1 MPSRPE
7 ESMNLRH
14 IGVEVSGDGVA
25 VVTLDKPP
33 VNALGPAIREELIR
47 AFDSLSEREDV
58 RVVVLTARGRT
69 FCAGADI
76 KEKKAMS
83 EEAGVYPATN
93 RLIREAFYC
102 IVECSK
108 PVIAAVN
115 GPAIGAGLVMLSC
128 CDIVIAADHAVFAMP
143 EIDVGLAGG
152 SSFLQRVMSKGRLRR
167 MLLTGE
173 RVSAAEML
181 RLGVIDECVPAAE
194 LMPTTLNLARTIAAK
209 SPVAVRI
216 IKQSFGTV
224 ENMSLRDGYR
234 YEQDTIIALSR
245 TEDAREAQ
253 AAFLEK
259 RRPVFK
265 GR

>member
-1 MPSRPE
+1 ME
-7 ESMNLRH
+7 LRH
-14 IGVEVSGDGVA
+14 IAMEVSDRIA

-33 VNALGPAIREELIR
+33 VNALGPAIRAELVSV
-47 AFDSLSEREDV
+47 FDSLSDRDDV
-58 RVVVLTARGRT
+58 RVVVLTGRGRT

-76 KEKKAMS
+76 KEKAAIGG
-83 EEAGVYPATN
+83 EPGAYPATN

-102 IVECSK
+102 VMECAK

-128 CDIVIAADHAVFAMP
+128 CDIIVAAEHAVFAMP

-152 SSFLQRVMSKGRLRR
+152 SSFLQRVMARGRLRR

-181 RLGVIDECVPAAE
+181 RLGVIDECVPADE
-194 LMPTTLNLARTIAAK
+194 LMPAALGLARTIAAK
-209 SPVAVRI
+209 SPVAVRM

-224 ENMSLRDGYR
+224 ENMTLRDGFR
-234 YEQDTIIALSR
+234 YEQEMTVALSR
-245 TEDAREAQ
+245 SEDAREAQ
-253 AAFLEK
+253 TAFLEK
-259 RRPVFK
+259 RPPAFK

>member
-1 MPSRPE
+1 ME
-7 ESMNLRH
+7 LRH
-14 IGVEVSGDGVA
+14 ITLEVSADHVA

-33 VNALGPAIREELIR
+33 VNALGPAIREEFVR
-47 AFDSLSEREDV
+47 VFDSLHERDDV
-58 RVVVLTARGRT
+58 RVIVLTARGKV

-76 KEKKAMS
+76 KEKRAMGD
-83 EEAGVYPATN
+83 APGAYPAAN

-102 IVECSK
+102 ILECCK

-115 GPAIGAGLVMLSC
+115 GPAIGAGMVMATC
-128 CDIVIAADHAVFAMP
+128 CDIIIAADHAVFAMP

-152 SSFLQRVMSKGRLRR
+152 AGFLQRVLPTTKMRRL
-167 MLLTGE
+167 LLTGD
-173 RVSAAEML
+173 RISAADL
-181 RLGVIDECVPAAE
+181 HRLGVVEECVPAAE
-194 LMPTTLNLARTIAAK
+194 LMSCAIGLAQRIAAK
-209 SPVAVRI
+209 SPVAVRM
-216 IKQSFGTV
+216 IKQSFGMV
-224 ENMSLRDGYR
+224 ENMTLRDGYR
-234 YEQDTIIALSR
+234 LEQDMTVALSR

>member
-1 MPSRPE
+1 ME
-7 ESMNLRH
+7 LRH
-14 IGVEVSGDGVA
+14 ITLEVTADHVA
-25 VVTLDKPP
+25 VVTLNKPP
-33 VNALGPAIREELIR
+33 VNALGPAIREEFV
-47 AFDSLSEREDV
+47 AVFDALHERDDV
-58 RVVVLTARGRT
+58 RVIVLTAAGKV

-83 EEAGVYPATN
+83 PAPGAYPATN

-102 IVECSK
+102 IMECSK

-115 GPAIGAGLVMLSC
+115 GPAIGAGMVMATV

-152 SSFLQRVMSKGRLRR
+152 AGFLQRVLPPQKLRR
-167 MLLTGE
+167 LLLTGD
-173 RVSAAEML
+173 RITAAAL
-181 RLGVIDECVPAAE
+181 QALGVVEEVVPAAD
-194 LMPTTLNLARTIAAK
+194 LMSTAMAMARRIAAK
-209 SPVAVRI
+209 SPVAVRMT
-216 IKQSFGTV
+216 KHSFGMV
-224 ENMSLRDGYR
+224 ENLSLRDGYR
-234 YEQDTIIALSR
+234 LEQEMTATLSR

-259 RRPVFK
+259 RPAVFK

>member
-1 MPSRPE
+1 ME
-7 ESMNLRH
+7 LHH
-14 IGVEVSGDGVA
+14 IGLEVSVEGIA

-33 VNALGPAIREELIR
+33 VNALGPVIREELIR
-47 AFDSLSEREDV
+47 VFDSLSERKDV
-58 RVVVLTARGRT
+58 RVVVLTGRGRT

-76 KEKKAMS
+76 KEKRAMS
-83 EEAGVYPATN
+83 DEAGVYPATN

-102 IVECSK
+102 IMECAK

-115 GPAIGAGLVMLSC
+115 GPAIGAGLVMLTC
-128 CDIVIAADHAVFAMP
+128 CDVVIAAEHAVFAMP
-143 EIDVGLAGG
+143 EVDVGLAGG
-152 SSFLQRVMSKGRLRR
+152 SSFLQRVMAKGRLRR

-194 LMPTTLNLARTIAAK
+194 LMPTALALARTISAK
-209 SPVAVRI
+209 SPVAVRM

-234 YEQDTIIALSR
+234 YEQDTIIELSR
-245 TEDAREAQ
+245 TDDAREAQ

-259 RRPVFK
+259 RPPVFK